1 MSTTRAYQRMRA
13 ESRNEFE
20 PKSIIFAP
28 AIKANDNFTPTDW
41 VDSFALRAGAVYH
54 AITKKPATSKTISEA
69 KELLTNIAEN
79 CRDLILAKH
88 SAAAAAAEAPPE
100 AAAAEAPRAAAAAAA
115 AATETATAAAA
126 AAPEPAPTPTPAAEG
141 EMISDELSEY
151 ADAIYLV
158 LVFLP
163 DLKKLIE
170 DSKAVREAVD
180 KFYELNGRQEIIR
193 DIVKYENQL
202 PLSTITGV
210 FKFVGKAIE
219 KTKNAYSLDKNPI
232 DPLAESIDKY
242 SKRSFSKDFYE
253 LLHPFCWYYSPFS
266 SSSSSKLKNPDTKF
280 KREILQKN
288 NLLECL
294 HYSIRPDTT
303 TDEEVGGKVC
313 HIPAA
318 AKKLR
323 RSGIRFLPRE
333 EGTMRIKF
341 EEPYL
346 HIPALVCDFKLETVA
361 KNLMA
366 WEKLK
371 CEGQKPVTRYF
382 QLMNELVQDVRDVRV
397 MRKAGVLRGAAAKG
411 RGLEELA
418 LVKRVD
424 GNAYY
429 PSVYLAV
436 DGEVDKARK
445 FYDKRMKSFLVRN
458 HPTLVWVSS
467 VAAASVIATAIY
479 ASRRKGV
486 N

>member
-1 MSTTRAYQRMRA
+1 MSTARAYQRMRE

-20 PKSIIFAP
+20 PKSIILSP
-28 AIKANDNFTPTDW
+28 AIKANDNFTETDW
-41 VDSFALRAGAVYH
+41 LDSFALRAGAVYF
-54 AITKKPATSKTISEA
+54 AITKKQVTLKTISEA
-69 KELLTNIAEN
+69 KNLLTKIAGN

-88 SAAAAAAEAPPE
+88 SAPP
-100 AAAAEAPRAAAAAAA
+100 
-115 AATETATAAAA
+115 
-126 AAPEPAPTPTPAAEG
+126 PAPTAGAPTPAPAPTGAPAPAPRPAPPPPPPPPAEG
-141 EMISDELSEY
+141 EIIPDELSEY
-151 ADAIYLV
+151 VDAIYLV

-163 DLKKLIE
+163 DLKKIFE
-170 DSKAVREAVD
+170 ESKAVREAVD
-180 KFYELNGRQEIIR
+180 KFYELTGGQEIIK

-210 FKFVGKAIE
+210 FKFVGEAIE
-219 KTKNAYSLDKNPI
+219 KTKNAYSLKN
-232 DPLAESIDKY
+232 DPLAGSMYKP
-242 SKRSFSKDFYE
+242 SFSEDFYE
-253 LLHPFCWYYSPFS
+253 LLHPFCWYYTPFSSS
-266 SSSSSKLKNPDTKF
+266 SSSSSKLKKSDKNF
-280 KREILQKN
+280 KSEILQKN
-288 NLLECL
+288 DLLECL
-294 HYSIRPDTT
+294 HYSIMPDTT

-313 HIPAA
+313 RIPAA
-318 AKKLR
+318 AKELR
-323 RSGIRFLPRE
+323 RSGIRFLPVE

-341 EEPYL
+341 DKPFL
-346 HIPALVCDFKLETVA
+346 RIPALVCDFKLETVA

-366 WEKLK
+366 WEKLNPK
-371 CEGQKPVTRYF
+371 KQKPVTRYF

-397 MRKAGVLRGAAAKG
+397 MRKAGVLRGGAAKG

-429 PSVYLAV
+429 PSVYVAV
-436 DGEVDKARK
+436 DREVDKARN

-458 HPTLVWVSS
+458 HPALVWVSS